1 MRAQAH
7 GITWHSEKDVNVLN
21 VQKANGGMP
30 RVEYR
35 WDTDTDI
42 LTADIQHLAQDGDGM
57 TGSVELA
64 GNDGSW
70 LILDVKKGRIEG
82 IEVAVWPDVRKVNVL
97 AQPSAEDAAVEVLAR
112 RDRQIDVVQVDT
124 PLAAEADQ
132 SERTIHFSLGSVR
145 AARTIRIAS
154 DVLLELDDA
163 TAISGIWLLNVP
175 PFPADD

>member
-1 MRAQAH
+1 
-7 GITWHSEKDVNVLN
+7 VLN
-21 VQKANGGMP
+21 VQKANGAMP

-42 LTADIQHLAQDGDGM
+42 LTADIQHPARDGDGM

-97 AQPSAEDAAVEVLAR
+97 AQPPTEDAAVEVLAR
-112 RDRQIDVVQVDT
+112 REHQVDVVQVDT
-124 PLAAEADQ
+124 PLTAEADQ
-132 SERTIHFSLGSVR
+132 AERTIHFSLGSAR

-154 DVLLELDDA
+154 DIVLELDEG
-163 TAISGIWLLNVP
+163 TAISGIWMLNVP
-175 PFPADD
+175 PFPVDD